1 MLIVTDLTKSYGTQ
15 TLFDAVAF
23 TIGPKERVGFVGR
36 NGSGKTTL
44 FRLILGEE
52 EPDRGTITVPRGNT
66 VGYLSQHL
74 SFVGDTVLREACRGL
89 KHGMDGSDTTYK
101 AKAILL
107 GLGFSTE
114 DFHRNPNE
122 LSGGYQVRLNLAR
135 VLASEPDLLLLDEPT
150 NYLDIVSIRWL
161 SRFLLGWKSQ
171 FILITHDRAFMD
183 SVTTHT
189 MGIYRCKIRKIPGST
204 EKLYQQILQEEEVHE
219 QTRINEERKVKDI
232 EDFINR
238 FRAQANRAKAV
249 QSRIK
254 SLEKREKL
262 DRIQQERLL
271 DFSFR
276 SAPFQGKWLIE
287 ADNLSFRY
295 GEDQEDLLTRLT
307 LAVGRHDRIGIIG
320 KNGKGKTTL
329 LNLLAE
335 ELRPTEG
342 RVIQHQN
349 LKIGY
354 FGQTNLD
361 RLNPD
366 CTIEQ
371 EIISADPY
379 SSRGTARNIAGTML
393 FDGDKALKKTSVLSG
408 GEKSRVLLGKLL
420 VSPVNLLLLD
430 EPTNHL
436 DMESVD
442 SLIEAIDAFDGGVL
456 IATHNEL
463 VLDAVVNRL
472 IVFDGG
478 VVRMFEGSYQDFLE
492 RIGWENEA
500 VQIEP
505 ASTKKQVKR
514 SSERKG
520 IKRQRAEIINRRSRA
535 LSPLQKEIDRVETS
549 IIRLEEQIDSDSEA
563 LLRATQIGQGKSIVE
578 LSLSIHN
585 NRKSI
590 EDLFLELETASVEH
604 HAKST
609 EFEEE
614 LRALE
619 DPIDLPPSA

>member
-1 MLIVTDLTKSYGTQ
+1 MLIVTDLTKAYGAQ
-15 TLFDAVAF
+15 TLFDSVGV
-23 TIGPKERVGFVGR
+23 TIGPKERIGLVGR

-52 EPDRGTITVPRGNT
+52 EPDRGAITMPRGNT

-74 SFVGDTVLREACRGL
+74 SFTGDSVLGEACLGLKRGL
-89 KHGMDGSDTTYK
+89 DGSDTTYK
-101 AKAILL
+101 VKAILL
-107 GLGFSTE
+107 GLGFSTD

-183 SVTTHT
+183 SATTHT
-189 MGIYRCKIRKIPGST
+189 MGIYRCKIRKIRGST
-204 EKLYQQILQEEEVHE
+204 EKLYQQILQEEEIYE
-219 QTRINEERKVKDI
+219 QTRVNEERKIKEA

-238 FRAQANRAKAV
+238 FRAQATRAKAV
-249 QSRIK
+249 QSRIR
-254 SLEKREKL
+254 SLEKRDKL
-262 DRIQQERLL
+262 DKIQQERLL

-295 GEDQEDLLTRLT
+295 GEDKEDLLTGLT
-307 LAVGRHDRIGIIG
+307 FAVGKRDRIGIIG

-329 LNLLAE
+329 LNLFAE

-342 RVIQHQN
+342 RVIPHQN
-349 LKIGY
+349 VEIGY

-366 CTIEQ
+366 YTIEQ
-371 EIISADPY
+371 EIISTDP
-379 SSRGTARNIAGTML
+379 SLNRGTARNIAGAML

-420 VSPVNLLLLD
+420 ASPVNLLLLD

-463 VLDAVVNRL
+463 VLNAVANRL

-492 RIGWENEA
+492 RIGWENET

-505 ASTKKQVKR
+505 AMAGKQVKR
-514 SSERKG
+514 GSERKE
-520 IKRQRAEIINRRSRA
+520 IKRLRAEIINRRSKA
-535 LSPLQKEIDRVETS
+535 LSPLQKEIDRIETS
-549 IIRLEEQIDSDSEA
+549 IVRLEEQIDNDSEA
-563 LLRATQIGQGKSIVE
+563 LLRATQMGQGKSIVE
-578 LSLSIHN
+578 LSVSIHN

-590 EDLFLELETASVEH
+590 EDLFLDLETASVEH
-604 HAKST
+604 HSKST

-614 LRALE
+614 LRVLE
-619 DPIDLPPSA
+619 NRTD

>member
-15 TLFDAVAF
+15 TLFDSVGF
-23 TIGPKERVGFVGR
+23 TIGPKERVGLVGR

-52 EPDRGTITVPRGNT
+52 EPDGGMITVPRGNT

-74 SFVGDTVLREACRGL
+74 SFTRDTVLGEACLGLKRGL
-89 KHGMDGSDTTYK
+89 DGSDTTYK

-107 GLGFSTE
+107 GLGFSTD
-114 DFHRNPNE
+114 DFYRDPNQ
-122 LSGGYQVRLNLAR
+122 LSGGYQVRLNLTR
-135 VLASEPDLLLLDEPT
+135 VLVSEPDLLLLDEPT

-189 MGIYRCKIRKIPGST
+189 MGIYRCKIRKIPGPT
-204 EKLYQQILQEEEVHE
+204 EKLYQQILQEEEIHE

-254 SLEKREKL
+254 ALEKREKL
-262 DRIQQERLL
+262 DKIQQERLL

-276 SAPFQGKWLIE
+276 AAPFQGKWLIE
-287 ADNLSFRY
+287 TDNLSFRY
-295 GEDQEDLLTRLT
+295 GDDLDYLVTRFN
-307 LAVGRHDRIGIIG
+307 LAVGRRDRIGIIG

-329 LNLLAE
+329 LNLLAG

-342 RVIQHQN
+342 RTIQHQN
-349 LKIGY
+349 LSIGY

-366 CTIEQ
+366 YTVEQ
-371 EIISADPY
+371 EILSADPY
-379 SSRGTARNIAGTML
+379 SSRGTARNIAGIML

-420 VSPVNLLLLD
+420 VCPVNLLLLD

-442 SLIEAIDAFDGGVL
+442 SLIEAIDVFEGGVV

-463 VLDAVVNRL
+463 VLNAVVNRL

-478 VVRMFEGSYQDFLE
+478 VVRVFEGSYGNFLE
-492 RIGWENEA
+492 RIGWESEA
-500 VQIEP
+500 AQDEP
-505 ASTKKQVKR
+505 ASAKKQAKR
-514 SSERKG
+514 SADRKG
-520 IKRQRAEIINRRSRA
+520 LKRQRAEIINRRSRA
-535 LSPLQKEIDRVETS
+535 LSPLQKEIDRIEAS
-549 IIRLEEQIDSDSEA
+549 IMQLEEQIDSDSGA
-563 LLRATQIGQGKSIVE
+563 LLRATQSGQGKTIVE
-578 LSLSIHN
+578 LSLAIHN
-585 NRKSI
+585 NKKTI
-590 EDLFLELETASVEH
+590 EDLFEKLEAASIEH
-604 HAKST
+604 HTKST

-614 LRALE
+614 LGALE
-619 DPIDLPPSA
+619 DQPD

>member
-1 MLIVTDLTKSYGTQ
+1 VLIVTDLTKSYGTQ
-15 TLFDAVAF
+15 TLFDSVGF

-44 FRLILGEE
+44 FRMIIGEE
-52 EPDRGTITVPRGNT
+52 EPDRGLITVPRGNT

-74 SFVGDTVLREACRGL
+74 SFTADTVLREACLGL
-89 KHGMDGSDTTYK
+89 KRELDGSDTTYR

-107 GLGFSTE
+107 GLGFSAD
-114 DFHRNPNE
+114 DFYQSPSL

-135 VLASEPDLLLLDEPT
+135 VLVSEPDLLLLDEPT

-161 SRFLLGWKSQ
+161 SRFLLTWKSQ
-171 FILITHDRAFMD
+171 LILITHDRAFMD

-189 MGIYRCKIRKIPGST
+189 MGIYRCKIRKISGPT

-219 QTRINEERKVKDI
+219 QTRVNEERKVRDI

-276 SAPFQGKWLIE
+276 SAPFQGKWLVE

-295 GEDQEDLLTRLT
+295 GDDQENLLSRLN
-307 LAVGRHDRIGIIG
+307 LAVGRRDRIGIIG

-329 LNLLAE
+329 LNLFAE

-342 RVIQHQN
+342 RVVQHQN
-349 LKIGY
+349 VKIGY

-366 CTIEQ
+366 YTLEQ
-371 EIISADPY
+371 EIMSADPY

-393 FDGDKALKKTSVLSG
+393 FEGDKALKKTCVLSG

-442 SLIEAIDAFDGGVL
+442 SLIEAIDVFEGGVL

-463 VLDAVVNRL
+463 VLEAVANRL
-472 IVFDGG
+472 IVFDDG
-478 VVRMFEGSYQDFLE
+478 VVRTFEGSYQDFLE
-492 RIGWENEA
+492 RIGWESESI
-500 VQIEP
+500 QIE
-505 ASTKKQVKR
+505 STSIKKQAKR
-514 SSERKG
+514 SSERKE
-520 IKRQRAEIINRRSRA
+520 IKRLRAEIINRRSRV
-535 LSPLQKEIDRVETS
+535 LSPLQKEIDRIETS
-549 IIRLEEQIDSDSEA
+549 IIRLEEQIDDDSEA
-563 LLRATQIGQGKSIVE
+563 LLRATQSGQGKVIVE
-578 LSLSIHN
+578 LSLNIHN

-590 EDLFLELETASVEH
+590 EDLFEELETASTEH
-604 HAKST
+604 HVKSA

-619 DPIDLPPSA
+619 DQTG

>member
-1 MLIVTDLTKSYGTQ
+1 VLIVTDLTKSYGTQ
-15 TLFDAVAF
+15 TLFDSVGF
-23 TIGPKERVGFVGR
+23 TIGPKERVGLVGR

-44 FRLILGEE
+44 FRMIIGEE
-52 EPDRGTITVPRGNT
+52 EPDSGAITVPRGST
-66 VGYLSQHL
+66 VGYVSQHL
-74 SFVGDTVLREACRGL
+74 SFTADTVLREACLGL
-89 KHGMDGSDTTYK
+89 KRELDGSDTTYK

-107 GLGFSTE
+107 GLGFSAN
-114 DFHRNPNE
+114 DFYRAPSQ

-135 VLASEPDLLLLDEPT
+135 ILVSEPDLLLLDEPT

-171 FILITHDRAFMD
+171 LILVTHDRAFMD

-189 MGIYRCKIRKIPGST
+189 MGIYRCKIRKISGTT
-204 EKLYQQILQEEEVHE
+204 EKLYQQILQEEEIHE
-219 QTRINEERKVKDI
+219 QTRVNEERKVKEI

-254 SLEKREKL
+254 TLEKREKL
-262 DRIQQERLL
+262 DKVQQERML

-287 ADNLSFRY
+287 TNNLSFRY
-295 GEDQEDLLTRLT
+295 GHDQEYLLSRFT
-307 LAVGRHDRIGIIG
+307 LAVGRQDRIGIIG

-329 LNLLAE
+329 LNLFAK
-335 ELRPTEG
+335 ELWPTEG
-342 RVIQHQN
+342 RVVPHQN

-366 CTIEQ
+366 FTVEQ
-371 EIISADPY
+371 EIMSADPY

-393 FDGDKALKKTSVLSG
+393 FEGDKALKKISVLSG

-442 SLIEAIDAFDGGVL
+442 SLIEAIDAFEGGVL
-456 IATHNEL
+456 MATHNEL
-463 VLDAVVNRL
+463 VLEAVANRL

-478 VVRMFEGSYQDFLE
+478 VVRTFEGGYQDFLE
-492 RIGWENEA
+492 RIGWESES
-500 VQIEP
+500 VQIESS
-505 ASTKKQVKR
+505 STKKQAKR
-514 SSERKG
+514 GSERKE
-520 IKRQRAEIINRRSRA
+520 IKRLRAEIINRRSKV
-535 LSPLQKEIDRVETS
+535 LSPLQKEIDRIEAS
-549 IIRLEEQIDSDSEA
+549 IIRLEEQIDDDSEA
-563 LLRATQIGQGKSIVE
+563 LLRATQCGQGKSIVE

-585 NRKSI
+585 SRKSI
-590 EDLFLELETASVEH
+590 ENLFEELETASTEH
-604 HAKST
+604 HVRSA

-619 DPIDLPPSA
+619 GQAD

>member
-15 TLFDAVAF
+15 TLFDSVGF
-23 TIGPKERVGFVGR
+23 TIGPKERVGLVGR

-44 FRLILGEE
+44 FRMIIGEE
-52 EPDRGTITVPRGNT
+52 EPDSGAITVPRGST
-66 VGYLSQHL
+66 VGYVSQHL
-74 SFVGDTVLREACRGL
+74 SFTADTVLREACLGL
-89 KHGMDGSDTTYK
+89 KRELDGSDTTYK

-107 GLGFSTE
+107 GLGFSAN
-114 DFHRNPNE
+114 DFYRAPSQ

-135 VLASEPDLLLLDEPT
+135 ILVSEPDLLLLDEPT

-171 FILITHDRAFMD
+171 LILVTHDRAFMD

-189 MGIYRCKIRKIPGST
+189 MGIYRCKIRKISGTT
-204 EKLYQQILQEEEVHE
+204 EKLYQQILQEEEIHE
-219 QTRINEERKVKDI
+219 QTRVNEERKVKEI

-254 SLEKREKL
+254 TLEKREKL
-262 DRIQQERLL
+262 DKVQQERML

-287 ADNLSFRY
+287 TNNLSFRY
-295 GEDQEDLLTRLT
+295 GHDQEYLLSRFT
-307 LAVGRHDRIGIIG
+307 LAVGRQDRIGIIG

-329 LNLLAE
+329 LNLFAK
-335 ELRPTEG
+335 ELWPTEG
-342 RVIQHQN
+342 RVVPHQN

-366 CTIEQ
+366 FTVEQ
-371 EIISADPY
+371 EIMSADPY

-393 FDGDKALKKTSVLSG
+393 FEGDKALKKISVLSG

-442 SLIEAIDAFDGGVL
+442 SLIEAIDAFEGGVL
-456 IATHNEL
+456 MATHNEL
-463 VLDAVVNRL
+463 VLEAVANRL

-478 VVRMFEGSYQDFLE
+478 VVRTFEGGYQDFLE
-492 RIGWENEA
+492 RIGWESES
-500 VQIEP
+500 VQIESS
-505 ASTKKQVKR
+505 STKKQAKR
-514 SSERKG
+514 GSERKE
-520 IKRQRAEIINRRSRA
+520 IKRLRAEIINRRSKV
-535 LSPLQKEIDRVETS
+535 LSPLQKEIDRIEAS
-549 IIRLEEQIDSDSEA
+549 IIRLEEQIDDDSEA
-563 LLRATQIGQGKSIVE
+563 LLRATQCGQGKSIVE

-585 NRKSI
+585 SRKSI
-590 EDLFLELETASVEH
+590 ENLFEELETASTEH
-604 HAKST
+604 HVRSA

-619 DPIDLPPSA
+619 GQAD

>member
-15 TLFDAVAF
+15 TLFDSVGF
-23 TIGPKERVGFVGR
+23 TIGPRERVGLVGR

-52 EPDRGTITVPRGNT
+52 EPDRGTIAVSRGST
-66 VGYLSQHL
+66 VGYLAQHL
-74 SFVGDTVLREACRGL
+74 TFTRDTVLGEACLGL
-89 KHGMDGSDTTYK
+89 KREMDGSDTTYK
-101 AKAILL
+101 AKTILL
-107 GLGFSTE
+107 GLGFSSD
-114 DFHRNPNE
+114 DFHRDPNQ

-135 VLASEPDLLLLDEPT
+135 VLVSEPDLLLLDEPT

-189 MGIYRCKIRKIPGST
+189 MGIYRRKIRKIPGPT

-219 QTRINEERKVKDI
+219 QTRVNEERKVKDI

-254 SLEKREKL
+254 SLEKRDKL
-262 DRIQQERLL
+262 DKIQQERIL
-271 DFSFR
+271 DFGFR
-276 SAPFQGKWLIE
+276 SAPYQGKWLIE
-287 ADNLSFRY
+287 AENLAFQY
-295 GEDQEDLLTRLT
+295 GEDQERLLTDLT
-307 LAVGRHDRIGIIG
+307 LAVGRRDRIGIIG

-329 LNLLAE
+329 LSLFAG
-335 ELRPTEG
+335 ELQPTEG

-361 RLNPD
+361 RLVPEY
-366 CTIEQ
+366 TVEQ
-371 EIISADPY
+371 EIMSADPY
-379 SSRGTARNIAGTML
+379 SSRGMARTIAGTML

-420 VSPVNLLLLD
+420 VAPVNLLLLD

-442 SLIEAIDAFDGGVL
+442 SLIEAIDAFEGGVL

-463 VLDAVVNRL
+463 VLNAVANRL
-472 IVFDGG
+472 VVFDGG
-478 VVRMFEGSYQDFLE
+478 MVRPFEGTYQDFLE
-492 RIGWENEA
+492 RIGWEGEAITAEA
-500 VQIEP
+500 V
-505 ASTKKQVKR
+505 STGKQVKR
-514 SSERKG
+514 GSDRKG
-520 IKRQRAEIINRRSRA
+520 MKRLRAEIINRRSRA
-535 LSPLQKEIDRVETS
+535 LSPLQKEIDRIETS
-549 IIRLEEQIDSDSEA
+549 IIRLEEKIDSDSEA
-563 LLRATQIGQGKSIVE
+563 LLKATQLGQGKTIVE
-578 LSLSIHN
+578 LSLAIHN
-585 NRKSI
+585 DRKSI
-590 EDLFLELETASVEH
+590 EDLFQELEVVSVEH
-604 HAKST
+604 HEKST

-614 LRALE
+614 LKALE
-619 DPIDLPPSA
+619 AQAD

>member
-15 TLFDAVAF
+15 TLFDSVGF

-44 FRLILGEE
+44 FRMIIGEE
-52 EPDRGTITVPRGNT
+52 EPDRGLITVPRGNT

-74 SFVGDTVLREACRGL
+74 SFTADTVLREACLGL
-89 KHGMDGSDTTYK
+89 KREIDGSDTTYR

-107 GLGFSTE
+107 GLGFSAD
-114 DFHRNPNE
+114 DFYQAPNH

-135 VLASEPDLLLLDEPT
+135 VLVSEPDLLLLDEPT

-161 SRFLLGWKSQ
+161 SRFLLTWKSQ
-171 FILITHDRAFMD
+171 LILITHDRAFMD

-189 MGIYRCKIRKIPGST
+189 MGIYRCKIRKISGPT

-219 QTRINEERKVKDI
+219 QTRVNEERKVREI

-254 SLEKREKL
+254 SLGKREKL

-276 SAPFQGKWLIE
+276 SAPFQGKWLVE

-295 GEDQEDLLTRLT
+295 GDDQENLLSRLN
-307 LAVGRHDRIGIIG
+307 LAVGRRDRIAIIG

-342 RVIQHQN
+342 RVVQHQN
-349 LKIGY
+349 VKIGY

-366 CTIEQ
+366 YTIEQ
-371 EIISADPY
+371 EIMSADPY
-379 SSRGTARNIAGTML
+379 SSRGTARNIAGAML
-393 FDGDKALKKTSVLSG
+393 FEGDKALKKTCVLSG

-442 SLIEAIDAFDGGVL
+442 SLIEAIDAFEGGVL
-456 IATHNEL
+456 MATHNEL
-463 VLDAVVNRL
+463 VLEAVANRL

-478 VVRMFEGSYQDFLE
+478 VVRTFEGSYQDFLE
-492 RIGWENEA
+492 RIGWESEA
-500 VQIEP
+500 VQIE
-505 ASTKKQVKR
+505 STSIKKQAKR
-514 SSERKG
+514 GSERKE
-520 IKRQRAEIINRRSRA
+520 IKRLRAEIINRRSRV
-535 LSPLQKEIDRVETS
+535 LSPLQKEINRIEAS
-549 IIRLEEQIDSDSEA
+549 IIRLEEQIDDDSEA
-563 LLRATQIGQGKSIVE
+563 LLRATQSGQGKVIVE
-578 LSLSIHN
+578 LSLNIHN

-590 EDLFLELETASVEH
+590 EDLFEELETVSTEH
-604 HAKST
+604 HVKSA

-619 DPIDLPPSA
+619 DQAD

>member
-1 MLIVTDLTKSYGTQ
+1 MPVLIVTDLTKSYGTQ
-15 TLFDAVAF
+15 TLLDSVGF
-23 TIGPKERVGFVGR
+23 TIGPKERVGLVGR

-52 EPDRGTITVPRGNT
+52 EFDKGTITVPRGNT

-74 SFVGDTVLREACRGL
+74 SFTRDTVLREACLGL
-89 KHGMDGSDTTYK
+89 KRELDGSDTTYK
-101 AKAILL
+101 AKAVLL
-107 GLGFSTE
+107 GLGFSSD
-114 DFHRNPNE
+114 DFLLDPNQ
-122 LSGGYQVRLNLAR
+122 LSGGFQVRLNLAR
-135 VLASEPDLLLLDEPT
+135 VLVSEPDLLLLDEPT

-189 MGIYRCKIRKIPGST
+189 MGIYRRKIRKIPGPT

-238 FRAQANRAKAV
+238 FRAQATRAKAV

-262 DRIQQERLL
+262 DKIQQDRML

-276 SAPFQGKWLIE
+276 SAVFQGKWLIE
-287 ADNLSFRY
+287 SENLSFQY
-295 GEDQEDLLTRLT
+295 GEDQERLLTRLT
-307 LAVGRHDRIGIIG
+307 LAVGRRDRVGIIG

-329 LNLLAE
+329 LNLFAG
-335 ELRPTEG
+335 ELQPTEG
-342 RVIQHQN
+342 RVILHQN
-349 LKIGY
+349 LKTGY

-361 RLNPD
+361 RLNAD
-366 CTIEQ
+366 YTVEQ
-371 EIISADPY
+371 EIMSADPY

-436 DMESVD
+436 DMESID
-442 SLIEAIDAFDGGVL
+442 SLIEAIDAFEGGVL

-463 VLDAVVNRL
+463 VLEAVVTRL

-478 VVRMFEGSYQDFLE
+478 IVRAFEGTYQDFLE
-492 RIGWENEA
+492 RIGWESEA
-500 VQIEP
+500 VQTEP
-505 ASTKKQVKR
+505 VGATKRVKR
-514 SSERKG
+514 SSERKEM
-520 IKRQRAEIINRRSRA
+520 KRQRAEIITRRSRA
-535 LSPLQKEIDRVETS
+535 LSPLQKEIDHIETS
-549 IIRLEEQIDSDSEA
+549 IIRLEEQIDTDSEA
-563 LLRATQIGQGKSIVE
+563 LLKATQLGQGKSIVD
-578 LSLSIHN
+578 LSLAIHN

-590 EDLFLELETASVEH
+590 EDLFQELESVSVKH
-604 HAKST
+604 HEKST

-614 LRALE
+614 LKALE
-619 DPIDLPPSA
+619 GQAD

>member
-1 MLIVTDLTKSYGTQ
+1 VLIVTDLTKSYGVQ
-15 TLFDAVAF
+15 TLLDSASF
-23 TIGPKERVGFVGR
+23 TIGPRERVGLVGR

-74 SFVGDTVLREACRGL
+74 SFTRDTVLREACLGL
-89 KHGMDGSDTTYK
+89 KRELDGSDTTYK

-114 DFHRNPNE
+114 DFHRDPSQ

-135 VLASEPDLLLLDEPT
+135 VLVSEPDLLLLDEPT

-161 SRFLLGWKSQ
+161 SGFLLSWKSQ
-171 FILITHDRAFMD
+171 VILITHDRAFMD

-189 MGIYRCKIRKIPGST
+189 MGIYRCKIRKIPGPT

-219 QTRINEERKVKDI
+219 QTRVNEERKVKDI

-238 FRAQANRAKAV
+238 FRAQATRAKAV

-254 SLEKREKL
+254 SLEKRDKL
-262 DRIQQERLL
+262 DKIQQERLL

-276 SAPFQGKWLIE
+276 SAPFQGRWLIE
-287 ADNLSFRY
+287 ADHLSFRY
-295 GEDQEDLLTRLT
+295 GDDQGNLLTGLT
-307 LAVGRHDRIGIIG
+307 LAVGRRDRVGIIG

-329 LNLLAE
+329 LNLFAG
-335 ELRPTEG
+335 ELQPTDG
-342 RVIQHQN
+342 RVIQREN

-361 RLNPD
+361 RLIPD
-366 CTIEQ
+366 YTVEQ
-371 EIISADPY
+371 EIMSADPY
-379 SSRGTARNIAGTML
+379 SSRGTARNIAGSML

-442 SLIEAIDAFDGGVL
+442 SLIEAIDAFEGGVI

-463 VLDAVVNRL
+463 VLNAVVTRL

-478 VVRMFEGSYQDFLE
+478 IVRAFEGSYQDFLD
-492 RIGWENEA
+492 RIGWESEA
-500 VQIEP
+500 AQAEP
-505 ASTKKQVKR
+505 QSARKQVKR
-514 SSERKG
+514 GSERKE

-535 LSPLQKEIDRVETS
+535 LSPLQKEIARIETS
-549 IIRLEEQIDSDSEA
+549 IIQLEEQIDNDSEA
-563 LLRATQIGQGKSIVE
+563 LLKATQAGHGKSIVE

-590 EDLFLELETASVEH
+590 EDLFQELESASMEH

-609 EFEEE
+609 EFEEQ
-614 LRALE
+614 LQALE
-619 DPIDLPPSA
+619 GQVNDA

>member
-15 TLFDAVAF
+15 TLFDSVGF

-44 FRLILGEE
+44 FRMIIGEE
-52 EPDRGTITVPRGNT
+52 EPDRGTVIVPRGNT

-74 SFVGDTVLREACRGL
+74 SFTADTVLREACLGL
-89 KHGMDGSDTTYK
+89 KRELDGSDTTYR

-107 GLGFSTE
+107 GLGFSAD
-114 DFHRNPNE
+114 DFYRAPSH

-135 VLASEPDLLLLDEPT
+135 VLVSEPDLLLLDEPT

-161 SRFLLGWKSQ
+161 SRFLLTWKSQ
-171 FILITHDRAFMD
+171 LILITHDRAFMD

-189 MGIYRCKIRKIPGST
+189 MGIYRCKIRKISGPT
-204 EKLYQQILQEEEVHE
+204 EKLYQQILQEEEIHE
-219 QTRINEERKVKDI
+219 QTRINEERRVKEI
-232 EDFINR
+232 EDFVNR

-287 ADNLSFRY
+287 SDNLSFRY
-295 GEDQEDLLTRLT
+295 SNDQDSLFSRLT
-307 LAVGRHDRIGIIG
+307 LAVGRRDRIGIIG

-342 RVIQHQN
+342 RVVQHQN
-349 LKIGY
+349 VKIGY

-371 EIISADPY
+371 EIMSADPY

-393 FDGDKALKKTSVLSG
+393 FDGDKALKKISVLSG

-442 SLIEAIDAFDGGVL
+442 SLIEAIDAFEGGVV

-463 VLDAVVNRL
+463 VLEAVANRL

-478 VVRMFEGSYQDFLE
+478 VVRTFEGSYQDFLE
-492 RIGWENEA
+492 RIGWDNEA
-500 VQIEP
+500 VQIES
-505 ASTKKQVKR
+505 ASTKKQGKR
-514 SSERKG
+514 SSERKEV
-520 IKRQRAEIINRRSRA
+520 KRLRAEIINRRSKV
-535 LSPLQKEIDRVETS
+535 LSPLQKEINRIEAS
-549 IIRLEEQIDSDSEA
+549 IIRLEEQIDDDSEA
-563 LLRATQIGQGKSIVE
+563 LLRVTQSGQGKVIVE
-578 LSLSIHN
+578 LSLNIHN

-590 EDLFLELETASVEH
+590 EDLFEELETVSTEH
-604 HAKST
+604 HVKSA

-619 DPIDLPPSA
+619 DQAD